1 MLRSNSKVKSLGI
14 HVVSPEE
21 ETSYSILQQFFYQCP
36 TMSPT
41 LFSLHVN
48 KYSNSA
54 VFEDLENRNV
64 SGDGWN
70 YFRGHS
76 VKMSLVM
83 DITVPLIGHI

>member
-1 MLRSNSKVKSLGI
+1 MLRSNSKVKSLGN

-48 KYSNSA
+48 KYSDSA

-64 SGDGWN
+64 SGD
-70 YFRGHS
+70 S
-76 VKMSLVM
+76 
-83 DITVPLIGHI
+83 